1 MSAQSCF
8 APVWLTAP
16 VRLTGPIRLAEV
28 GGFAITLYASLT
40 MRETCHPELCLDV
53 TASLIVQETDRAQAC
68 YPERSEMYPFNT
80 AQDALAVIPLLD
92 EFLAQS
98 DEYPVDE

>member
-1 MSAQSCF
+1 
-8 APVWLTAP
+8 
-16 VRLTGPIRLAEV
+16 
-28 GGFAITLYASLT
+28 
-40 MRETCHPELCLDV
+40 
-53 TASLIVQETDRAQAC
+53 
-68 YPERSEMYPFNT
+68 MYPFNT